1 MGQGIATEA
10 ARAWRDYAFTRLSL
24 DRIVSMISEQNV
36 ASIRVAE
43 KLAMTVERT
52 AIWGGAP
59 MLMYACARPLPAN
72 NQ

>member
-1 MGQGIATEA
+1 
-10 ARAWRDYAFTRLSL
+10 
-24 DRIVSMISEQNV
+24 MISEQNV